1 MGSRSVFPSLLGSCP
16 SCASFMRPTRTG
28 AGGRWPV
35 PDPMISHDLG
45 SYRVRYPNLSVMNIR
60 DPRNHLELGRNL
72 VVD

>member
-1 MGSRSVFPSLLGSCP
+1 
-16 SCASFMRPTRTG
+16 MRPTRTG